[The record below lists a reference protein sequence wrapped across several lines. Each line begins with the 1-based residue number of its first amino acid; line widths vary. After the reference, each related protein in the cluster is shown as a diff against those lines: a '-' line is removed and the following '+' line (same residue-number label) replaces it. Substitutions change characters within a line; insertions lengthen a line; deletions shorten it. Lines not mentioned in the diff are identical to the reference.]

1 MKGEF
6 SMRKVSFTAVQ
17 HVNYDN
23 VPLPDYL
30 KTPREIFEWIQ
41 DNLENFTK
49 YVDNDMELLLD
60 SGLYSAIIWDED
72 GNEIETITIDD

>member
-1 MKGEF
+1 MIRIHTWLVAAMLLMVSQRAAAADFYAGE
-6 SMRKVSFTAVQ
+6 VWGP
-17 HVNYDN
+17 Y
-23 VPLPDYL
+23 
-30 KTPREIFEWIQ
+30 I
-41 DNLENFTK
+41 ENFTK